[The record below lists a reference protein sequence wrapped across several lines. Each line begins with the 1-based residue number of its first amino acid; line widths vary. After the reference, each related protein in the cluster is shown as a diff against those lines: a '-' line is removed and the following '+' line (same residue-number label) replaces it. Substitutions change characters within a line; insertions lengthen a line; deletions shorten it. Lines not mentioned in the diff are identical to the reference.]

1 MGKLLIGSREELG
14 LDSNARTITLKD
26 GLNVTMNYA
35 NDRPVLNLAIQDTAL
50 KNNLSFSEVFNVVV
64 SEEDHFLKDEVFDEE
79 EVKKVLENKFNSLIE
94 KTLNIKIEYASK
106 EMIEQALK
114 SIEMKFKNNIRMLF
128 YYLLKDYL
136 TESIY
141 AYYKLNNK
149 N

>member
-94 KTLNIKIEYASK
+94 KTLNIKIEYANK
-106 EMIEQALK
+106 EMIEK
-114 SIEMKFKNNIRMLF
+114 EIKIIENRFNNNIRMLL
-128 YYLLKDYL
+128 YCLIKDYL
-136 TESIY
+136 IEHIY
-141 AYYKLNNK
+141 AYYQKSK
-149 N
+149 K